1 MTEKKRIVYMDH
13 AATTPVDPR
22 VLEAMLPYFSE
33 KFGNASSI
41 YSLGR
46 EARQAIEEARRTV
59 AEILH
64 AKPEEIIFTSCGSES
79 NNLAIRGVAFA
90 QRHRGKGNHIITSPI
105 EHHSVGHTV
114 EQLEKYFGFEVTYVP
129 VDKYGVVDPDDV
141 GRAIR
146 DDTILITIMYANNEV
161 GTIEPIA
168 EIGKIARK
176 KGIPFHTDA
185 VQAAGALSL
194 NVDELN
200 VDLMS
205 LSGHKFYAPKG
216 IGILYVRKGTPL
228 LPMQTGGGH
237 EHNRRAGTEN
247 VPYIVGIAT
256 ALKLAYEEFESNN
269 SHVRRLRDKLIRGI
283 LERIPN
289 AYLTG
294 HPTNRLPNNASFI
307 FKNAEGESILLG
319 LDFKGV
325 CASSGSACTSG
336 SLEPSHVLLAMGIPP
351 EDAHGSVRLTLGR
364 ENTDEDVDYVLEVL
378 PPIVQRLREMSPFS

>member
-1 MTEKKRIVYMDH
+1 
-13 AATTPVDPR
+13 
-22 VLEAMLPYFSE
+22 
-33 KFGNASSI
+33 
-41 YSLGR
+41 
-46 EARQAIEEARRTV
+46 
-59 AEILH
+59 
-64 AKPEEIIFTSCGSES
+64 
-79 NNLAIRGVAFA
+79 
-90 QRHRGKGNHIITSPI
+90 
-105 EHHSVGHTV
+105 
-114 EQLEKYFGFEVTYVP
+114 
-129 VDKYGVVDPDDV
+129 VVDPDDV

-237 EHNRRAGTEN
+237 EQNRRAGTEN

-256 ALKLAYEEFESNN
+256 ALKIAYEEFESNN
-269 SHVRRLRDKLIRGI
+269 SHVKRLRDKLIQGI
-283 LERIPN
+283 LERIPDV
-289 AYLTG
+289 YLTWPP
-294 HPTNRLPNNASFI
+294 HEPPTQQCQLRLQECRGRIN
-307 FKNAEGESILLG
+307 
-319 LDFKGV
+319 
-325 CASSGSACTSG
+325 
-336 SLEPSHVLLAMGIPP
+336 PP
-351 EDAHGSVRLTLGR
+351 GA
-364 ENTDEDVDYVLEVL
+364 
-378 PPIVQRLREMSPFS
+378 